1 MLGDLIKVELAS
13 ISISRPMQR
22 EGVNSSLSARTW
34 AGDMRMCMC
43 MCMCMYHI

>member
-1 MLGDLIKVELAS
+1 MKVELAS